1 MIIVSDINFK
11 KIIMYYKFFRGIDS
25 LGINCL
31 KNGQNLSKL
40 SEWEEFQMKELGRKI
55 IQMGKVSSNFSMI
68 GVQIDLGE
76 K

>member
-40 SEWEEFQMKELGRKI
+40 SEWEEFQMKELG
-55 IQMGKVSSNFSMI
+55 
-68 GVQIDLGE
+68 
-76 K
+76 